1 MDILEYSRSRKL
13 SSWIPSEVPLSER
26 RYVSIYLRQDENVRR
41 YKREEYDILTFL
53 GDLGGLL
60 DIILLARVAVSSPFV
75 VRLF

>member
-1 MDILEYSRSRKL
+1 MFN
-13 SSWIPSEVPLSER
+13 WIDPATPLSER

-60 DIILLARVAVSSPFV
+60 DIILLAGVAISSPFV